1 MARRVEPIIT
11 RTLTSRWEKPA
22 YAKLRIANKE
32 KERRKKIASPRGGG
46 GGGARSGY
54 GANNKAR
61 GAGRLCRR
69 HRRRETVKTAWRWR
83 VKEWARG
90 EERQLVRRVGATWK
104 WPATFVIAGATW
116 SGRDTRAAR
125 GRRIQARDRH
135 PRSRLASIGFTPRS
149 RNVYKYNAIRIRA
162 QDPYEP
168 RSSIRSTTVLEVD
181 GFNWWPLRLNQCREW
196 SPRLR
201 KILVERDTRKEA

>member
-1 MARRVEPIIT
+1 MGERRGET
-11 RTLTSRWEKPA
+11 AGSTSRSHVKVA
-22 YAKLRIANKE
+22 GNFRD
-32 KERRKKIASPRGGG
+32 RGGHVI
-46 GGGARSGY
+46 RP
-54 GANNKAR
+54 
-61 GAGRLCRR
+61 R
-69 HRRRETVKTAWRWR
+69 H
-83 VKEWARG
+83 
-90 EERQLVRRVGATWK
+90 
-104 WPATFVIAGATW
+104 
-116 SGRDTRAAR
+116 TRAAR

-201 KILVERDTRKEA
+201 KILVERDTRKEAQTRRWLGEKIGNEFCGERWRGVSKSKFLCLCLSLNLSKISKVITRHVYGIEYD